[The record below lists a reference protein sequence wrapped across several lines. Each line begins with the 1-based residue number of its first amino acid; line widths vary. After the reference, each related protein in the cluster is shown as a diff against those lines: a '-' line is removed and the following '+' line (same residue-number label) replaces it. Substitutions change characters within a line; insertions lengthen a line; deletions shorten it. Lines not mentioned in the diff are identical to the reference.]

1 MLALTREAPSTE
13 IALNRA
19 VDEIVFL
26 GHVCYNSLAR
36 KPAASFPEL
45 PFLFEGFPD
54 QETPAPLKAYP
65 HAGEFGELIGEYD
78 LVYED
83 DQREI
88 IPLKN
93 GIHFADYRLFHG
105 LSTIDSVATDTER
118 AVHYRGDYGAKSY
131 QLRLFAY
138 HPEKPNEKDQV
149 DRIQADQLGF
159 RALVGGNHR
168 EEARGGLAA
177 RLS

>member
-1 MLALTREAPSTE
+1 M
-13 IALNRA
+13 
-19 VDEIVFL
+19 DEIVFL

-54 QETPAPLKAYP
+54 QETPAPFKAYP

-118 AVHYRGDYGAKSY
+118 AVQYRGDYGAKSY

-138 HPEKPNEKDQV
+138 HPEKPNKKVKSIE
-149 DRIQADQLGF
+149 F
-159 RALVGGNHR
+159 RLTNLDFVPL
-168 EEARGGLAA
+168 LAA
-177 RLS
+177 ITVKRHEED